1 MGVTRLLLLGPFY
14 NIQTNFLYFF
24 AHDCKCLMPSPCSGK
39 KLTSILVTDYIQTE
53 RETETDILLP
63 WNQIQKD
70 EPKVAYCLLVTSAK
84 QVTLSAV

>member
-1 MGVTRLLLLGPFY
+1 MGMTRLLLLGPFY

-24 AHDCKCLMPSPCSGK
+24 AHDCKCLMPGHGK